1 MADKTWKR
9 RERQVA
15 AALGGHRVPVTGIG
29 RGDRD
34 VETPLLWVQVKA
46 RKSLPAWLWEWLSE
60 ICGGAKTVDK
70 SGVLVLIKPGM
81 EIHDALVIMRLT
93 DFEALH
99 GRVLEDV

>member
-1 MADKTWKR
+1 M
-9 RERQVA
+9 
-15 AALGGHRVPVTGIG
+15 TGID

-46 RKSLPAWLWEWLSE
+46 RKSLPVWLWEWLSE

-70 SGVLVLIKPGM
+70 TGALVLVKPGM
-81 EIHDALVIMRLT
+81 EISEALVIMRLV

-99 GRVLEDV
+99 GKVLGEVSNG